1 MCSRYSEYHCRQD
14 RSRDIFPPSRH
25 LFQTT
30 QRNQRWLSGTSSLF
44 VIALP
49 IRDSSSLPLPP
60 SSCQFLLVF
69 NFFCREKT
77 ACRSRLSI
85 QMGSVYRART
95 DHPLFPQRTIPFP
108 MNNAFFR
115 QESIC
120 RISRNVPTYNSFL
133 SLLFLFP
140 FLFPS
145 CDSEYTDLGQWKPH
159 IIFAFLLSSFY
170 RDPSSTRAD
179 SSPKRRKQ
187 TSNLRKRCNPRAWNW
202 IVLYTVGKHSERSRS
217 LSRIGFLFVV
227 YWFCDD
233 AARLT

>member
-133 SLLFLFP
+133 SLSCSFFHFFSLVATRNIRIWASENLIS
-140 FLFPS
+140 PS
-145 CDSEYTDLGQWKPH
+145 
-159 IIFAFLLSSFY
+159 LSSSHLFTAIL
-170 RDPSSTRAD
+170 RRRAQIRRLKGGN
-179 SSPKRRKQ
+179 KRR
-187 TSNLRKRCNPRAWNW
+187 
-202 IVLYTVGKHSERSRS
+202 I
-217 LSRIGFLFVV
+217 
-227 YWFCDD
+227 
-233 AARLT
+233 